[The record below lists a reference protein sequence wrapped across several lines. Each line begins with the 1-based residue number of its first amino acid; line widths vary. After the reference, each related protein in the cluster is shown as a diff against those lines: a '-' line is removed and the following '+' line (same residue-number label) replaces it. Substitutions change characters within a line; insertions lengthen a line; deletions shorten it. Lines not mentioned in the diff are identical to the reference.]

1 MRPRRRPT
9 NPHVTGNPD
18 EGANHQPGLRS
29 YTFDYGIAHRAA
41 AMRVKLGSVGYLKAA
56 DRGYGIGLDDDG
68 RRIEFLGDRQVLA
81 LATVGEYMDV
91 ADFQVL
97 AVDDELRL
105 PLSRLALAERDAFL
119 RLAFAETRDKH

>member
-1 MRPRRRPT
+1 
-9 NPHVTGNPD
+9 
-18 EGANHQPGLRS
+18 
-29 YTFDYGIAHRAA
+29 
-41 AMRVKLGSVGYLKAA
+41 MRVKLGSVGYLKAA

-68 RRIEFLGDRQVLA
+68 RRIEFLGDRQTLA
-81 LATVGEYMDV
+81 LAPLGEYIEV

-119 RLAFAETRDKH
+119 RAAFAEFQDKR